1 MYWWLS
7 LTSEICYNTVH
18 WIFAMKYWS
27 LSYKVQQLK
36 LNRDP
41 DVFNRQFTVA
51 LLIGICLNM
60 LSALFNNLASSSKL
74 ALEAQKLTITALVF
88 TTPLYLSFA
97 ILLDAFR
104 RFRNTKSSEQV
115 INNLNVIAL
124 SFAFLVYAFGI
135 TIVLLI
141 SLKIATTSS

>member
-1 MYWWLS
+1 

-27 LSYKVQQLK
+27 LSYKVQLLK

-88 TTPLYLSFA
+88 TTPLYVSFA